1 MNKKINS
8 SDLAEMLVENYGF
21 DKKLANNFVKEF
33 QKTIVDGLEKDKIV
47 KINGLGTFKLTLI
60 AERKSVNVQ
69 TGEAIIIPQHYK
81 VTFVADN
88 SVKTLLN
95 TPVTPDAIDP
105 LKKMAEQAN
114 EINDILKDFNNNNSS
129 DSTNKDNTTDSNSPK
144 DTEKPE
150 DNTQTTEQEKEK
162 TEEPNKEIKNIPTTK
177 SYKWL
182 IWTSLIC
189 LLLMI
194 GGGVYYLYSDEINR
208 FFQKEQITEQV
219 VIEEPEPT
227 KPTEEPEPS
236 ETSVFQQEIDYSE
249 TLTTETIRKGTRLAY
264 FATQYYGHPDFW
276 IYIYEA
282 NKDIIKDPS
291 NVLIGT
297 QIKIPKL
304 PAELIDATNENAINF
319 AISLAEK
326 RN

>member
-1 MNKKINS
+1 
-8 SDLAEMLVENYGF
+8 
-21 DKKLANNFVKEF
+21 
-33 QKTIVDGLEKDKIV
+33 
-47 KINGLGTFKLTLI
+47 
-60 AERKSVNVQ
+60 
-69 TGEAIIIPQHYK
+69 
-81 VTFVADN
+81 
-88 SVKTLLN
+88 
-95 TPVTPDAIDP
+95 
-105 LKKMAEQAN
+105 
-114 EINDILKDFNNNNSS
+114 
-129 DSTNKDNTTDSNSPK
+129 
-144 DTEKPE
+144 
-150 DNTQTTEQEKEK
+150 
-162 TEEPNKEIKNIPTTK
+162 
-177 SYKWL
+177 
-182 IWTSLIC
+182 
-189 LLLMI
+189 MI

-236 ETSVFQQEIDYSE
+236 ENSVFQQEIDYSK

-304 PAELIDATNENAINF
+304 PAELIDATNEDAINF